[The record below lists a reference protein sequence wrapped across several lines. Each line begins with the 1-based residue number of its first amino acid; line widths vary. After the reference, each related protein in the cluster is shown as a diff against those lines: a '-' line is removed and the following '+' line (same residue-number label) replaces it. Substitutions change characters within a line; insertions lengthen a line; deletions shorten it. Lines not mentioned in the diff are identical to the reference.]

1 MQEDAILLTEEG
13 KLLSSVQGRDG
24 VDYDIGAYAS
34 QLHALLEKKLAHTA
48 KLIQQVKRFRH
59 HLRMEEELSN
69 KIDPASMR
77 PV

>member
-34 QLHALLEKKLAHTA
+34 QLHSLLEKKLSHTS
-48 KLIQQVKRFRH
+48 KLLQQVKRFRH

-69 KIDPASMR
+69 KIDPATMR